1 VSRARLLVAVL
12 VVVAI
17 GVFFAVGGH
26 RYFTFESLKQQQ
38 AAIDGWYRAHPLQTV
53 LLYFAAYV
61 AFTGLSL
68 PGATLLTLAGGAV
81 FGLLWGTVVVSFASS
96 LGATLAFLAS
106 RFVLRDWVRG
116 RFGGRLKAIDE
127 GLAKEGAFYLFTLR
141 LLPVVPFFLIN
152 LALGL
157 SAMRVRTFYWV
168 SQVGMLA
175 GTLVYVNAGT
185 QLGRLDSP
193 RGILSWELLGAFLLL
208 GIFPLIAKK
217 LVDSLKARRVY
228 SRWPRPARFDRN
240 LVVIGAGSAGLV
252 SAYIAATVRAKVTLI
267 EKHRMG
273 GDCLNTGC
281 VPSKALIKTARV
293 LSQIRNSAKY
303 GIRSASAE
311 FDFAEVMERVQRVV
325 KQVEPHDS
333 IERYSNLGVECIQG
347 EAKITSPWSVT
358 VNGRTLTTRAIIIAA
373 GARPLVPPIPGL
385 DKVEVLTSDTV
396 WSLRKLPPR
405 LLVLGGGPIGSELA
419 QAFAR
424 LGSQVTQVEMLPR
437 IMAREDPEISELV
450 KRRFEQ
456 EGINVLVGHRAK
468 QVVVEGGKKLLLCE
482 HEGKGVGVE
491 FDALLCALGRVPN
504 TAGYGLEELGIPLG
518 KGRTV
523 ETNAYLQTLYP
534 NIYACGDVAGPYQFT
549 HTAAHQ
555 AWYASVNA
563 LFAPFRK
570 FRADYA
576 VIPWATF
583 TEPEVARVGLNES
596 EASERGI
603 ACEVTTYGIDD
614 LDRAIAESEAHGL
627 VKVLTAPGRDTI
639 LGATIVGEHAGELI
653 VEFVAAMRHGI
664 GLKKILGTIH
674 IYPTLAEANKYA
686 AGAWRKARAP
696 EGLLRKVE
704 KFHAW
709 MRG

>member
-1 VSRARLLVAVL
+1 MSRTRLLVAAL
-12 VVVAI
+12 IVVAI
-17 GVFFAVGGH
+17 AVFFAAGGH
-26 RYFTFESLKQQQ
+26 RYFSFESLKQQQ
-38 AAIDGWYRAHPLQTV
+38 AAIDGWYRAHPVQTV
-53 LLYFAAYV
+53 LLYFGAYV
-61 AFTGLSL
+61 AVTGLSL

-81 FGLLWGTVVVSFASS
+81 FGLLWGTVIVSFASS
-96 LGATLAFLAS
+96 IGATLAFLAS
-106 RFVLRDWVRG
+106 RFVLRDWVRR
-116 RFGGRLKAIDE
+116 RFGERLKAIDE
-127 GLAKEGAFYLFTLR
+127 GLARDGAFYLFTLR

-152 LALGL
+152 LALGV
-157 SAMRVRTFYWV
+157 SAMRVWTFYWV
-168 SQVGMLA
+168 SQLGMLA

-185 QLGRLDSP
+185 QLARLDSP
-193 RGILSWELLGAFLLL
+193 RGILSWQLLGAFLLL
-208 GIFPLIAKK
+208 GVFPLVAKK
-217 LVDSLKARRVY
+217 IADALKARRVY
-228 SRWPRPARFDRN
+228 ARWPRPARFERN

-293 LSQIRNSAKY
+293 LSQIKNSAKY

-325 KQVEPHDS
+325 KEIEPHDS
-333 IERYSNLGVECIQG
+333 VERYTGLGVECIQG
-347 EAKITSPWSVT
+347 EAKITSPWTVS
-358 VNGRTLTTRAIIIAA
+358 VNGRTLTTRAIVIAA
-373 GARPLVPPIPGL
+373 GARPLVPPIPGIEQI
-385 DKVEVLTSDTV
+385 EVLTSDNV

-405 LLVLGGGPIGSELA
+405 LLVLGGGPIGCELA

-437 IMAREDPEISELV
+437 LLIREDPEVSGMV
-450 KRRFEQ
+450 TRRFEK
-456 EGINVLVGHRAK
+456 EGVNVLVGHKAK
-468 QVVVEGGKKLLLCE
+468 QVVIEAGRKLLLCE

-491 FDALLCALGRVPN
+491 FDALLCAVGRVPN

-555 AWYASVNA
+555 AWYAAVNA

-576 VIPWATF
+576 AIPWATF
-583 TEPEVARVGLNES
+583 TEPEVARVGLNET
-596 EASERGI
+596 EARERGI
-603 ACEVTTYGIDD
+603 ACEVTTYGIDE
-614 LDRAIAESEAHGL
+614 LDRAIAESEAHGM
-627 VKVLTAPGRDTI
+627 VKVLTVPGKDTI

-653 VEFVAAMRHGI
+653 AEFVVAMRHGI

-686 AGAWRKARAP
+686 AGAWRKAHAP
-696 EGLLRKVE
+696 QGALRQVE

>member
-1 VSRARLLVAVL
+1 MSRARLLVAAL
-12 VVVAI
+12 IVVAI
-17 GVFFAVGGH
+17 AVFFAAGGH
-26 RYFTFESLKQQQ
+26 RYVSFENVRGQVS
-38 AAIDGWYRAHPLQTV
+38 AAQSWYQAHPLQTV
-53 LLYFAAYV
+53 AAYFALYV
-61 AFTGLSL
+61 LIAAANL
-68 PGATLLTLAGGAV
+68 PGAVPMTLVGGAL
-81 FGLLWGTVVVSFASS
+81 FGLLWGTVIVSFASS
-96 LGATLAFLAS
+96 IGATLGFLAS
-106 RFVLRDWVRG
+106 RLLLRDWVQA
-116 RFGGRLKAIDE
+116 RFGRQLAAVNE
-127 GLAKEGAFYLFTLR
+127 GLRREGGFYLFTLR
-141 LLPVVPFFLIN
+141 LIPAVPFFVIN
-152 LALGL
+152 LSMGL
-157 SAMRVRTFYWV
+157 TPIRTWTFYWV

-185 QLGRLDSP
+185 QLARLESP
-193 RGILSWELLGAFLLL
+193 RGILSWQLIGAFLLL
-208 GIFPLIAKK
+208 GLFPLVAKK
-217 LVDSLKARRVY
+217 VIDAVKARRVY

-252 SAYIAATVRAKVTLI
+252 SAYIGAAVRAKVTLI

-293 LSQIRNSAKY
+293 LSQIRNAEQY
-303 GIRSASAE
+303 GIRSATAQV
-311 FDFAEVMERVQRVV
+311 DFAEVMERVQRVV
-325 KQVEPHDS
+325 KAIEPHDS
-333 IERYSNLGVECIQG
+333 IERYTSLGVECIQG
-347 EAKITSPWSVT
+347 EAKITSPWTVT
-358 VNGRTLTTRAIIIAA
+358 VNGRTISTRAIVIAA
-373 GARPLVPPIPGL
+373 GARPLVPAIPGL
-385 DKVEVLTSDTV
+385 EQIDVLTSDNV
-396 WSLRKLPPR
+396 WNLREQPRR
-405 LLVLGGGPIGSELA
+405 LLVLGGGPIGCELA

-437 IMAREDPEISELV
+437 LLSREDPEVSEAV
-450 KRRFEQ
+450 RARFEK
-456 EGINVLVGHRAK
+456 EGVSVLTGHKAK
-468 QVVVEGGKKLLLCE
+468 QVVIEGGKKLLLCE
-482 HEGKGVGVE
+482 SEGRGVGIE

-523 ETNAYLQTLYP
+523 ETNPYLQTLYP

-555 AWYASVNA
+555 AWDAAVNA

-583 TEPEVARVGLNES
+583 TEPEVARVGLNET
-596 EASERGI
+596 EAREQGI
-603 ACEVTTYGIDD
+603 AHEVTVYGIED
-614 LDRAIAESEAHGL
+614 LDRAIAEGEAHGM
-627 VKVLTAPGRDTI
+627 VKVLTAPRSDRI
-639 LGATIVGEHAGELI
+639 LGATIVGENAGELI

-686 AGAWRKARAP
+686 AGVWRKAHAP
-696 EGLLRKVE
+696 QGALRQVE